1 MDAIVNIIIMEKK
14 KNKRVSIPEGDL
26 NDEILE
32 FYLNLPI
39 TLGKDKDGND
49 VKVGIGRFGAY
60 VLNNGK
66 FYSCK
71 FQPLYQITL
80 SDALEVIVQK
90 KDGKKRTF
98 AKKTNYKSQDE
109 NEPIK
114 SSSKNTTKKKTVSK
128 KTASKKNKIK

>member
-1 MDAIVNIIIMEKK
+1 MLNFSLDFYKK
-14 KNKRVSIPEGDL
+14 YGKILIKKGPYGRYCEYNYNGKNKRVSIPEGDL

-60 VLNNGK
+60 ILNNGK

-80 SDALEVIVQK
+80 SDALEVILDK
-90 KDGKKRTF
+90 KDKPKRSFKAKTATKIVKK
-98 AKKTNYKSQDE
+98 
-109 NEPIK
+109 
-114 SSSKNTTKKKTVSK
+114 SK
-128 KTASKKNKIK
+128 KVKK